1 LLSNGWLLELAMT
14 AVGRDPASA
23 KVRNAGN
30 WELLAGDRVR
40 PAAVIRQRRVLDIDL
55 EHYPKCGGEFKIIT
69 AMEESDL
76 LENYEN
82 FDGETRAAWQQA
94 MLLSIPGIA
103 AAMRSTG

>member
-1 LLSNGWLLELAMT
+1 LSLLYHGLLCN
-14 AVGRDPASA
+14 AS
-23 KVRNAGN
+23 
-30 WELLAGDRVR
+30 L
-40 PAAVIRQRRVLDIDL
+40 
-55 EHYPKCGGEFKIIT
+55 IIT

>member
-1 LLSNGWLLELAMT
+1 
-14 AVGRDPASA
+14 
-23 KVRNAGN
+23 
-30 WELLAGDRVR
+30 
-40 PAAVIRQRRVLDIDL
+40 
-55 EHYPKCGGEFKIIT
+55 
-69 AMEESDL
+69 MEESDL